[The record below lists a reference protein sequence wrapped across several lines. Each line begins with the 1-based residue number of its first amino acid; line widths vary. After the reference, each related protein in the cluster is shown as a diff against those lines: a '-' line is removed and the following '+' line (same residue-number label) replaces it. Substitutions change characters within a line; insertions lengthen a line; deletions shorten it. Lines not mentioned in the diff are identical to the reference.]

1 MLLPKAAQPVPDPRM
16 VSNEVNVAAEHQM
29 VPAALL
35 MAPLIAAIV
44 VKALY

>member
-1 MLLPKAAQPVPDPRM
+1 MLLPNAGQLPTNPRM
-16 VSNEVNVAAEHQM
+16 VSNEVNVAAEHH
-29 VPAALL
+29 VAPAALL